1 MTSMT
6 TLSNT
11 HVDCAPSAQDHTQ
24 LLTVRKTSS
33 FLWGRMT
40 EDEPSPLLAA
50 IRVTGATL
58 FAFIVMMTVI
68 ASIDVPSTET
78 GWISKHEASVRFEP

>member
-1 MTSMT
+1 
-6 TLSNT
+6 
-11 HVDCAPSAQDHTQ
+11 
-24 LLTVRKTSS
+24 
-33 FLWGRMT
+33 MT

-50 IRVTGATL
+50 IRVTGATF

-78 GWISKHEASVRFEP
+78 DRISKHEAPVRFEP